1 MSWRDVAVV
10 VVVLLVLGLWFAWA
24 EASRIDRLHRK
35 VAASRIALDAQLV
48 RRASAAQDVALSGI
62 LDPASSVVV
71 GEAAFA
77 VLRQGE
83 RIDDARVRAE
93 SDLSAVLRAALDD
106 PDEVARW
113 ATAPDVAA
121 VLAELAGAWYRAQLA
136 RRFHNE
142 AVGQTQRI
150 RRMWYVRL
158 LRLAGRAP
166 LPQTTELDDA
176 SPASLRGLTAGPSAV
191 GEGGVGVG

>member
-1 MSWRDVAVV
+1 MVVLGIV
-10 VVVLLVLGLWFAWA
+10 VVVLALWFAWA

-48 RRASAAQDVALSGI
+48 RRASAAQDLAISGI

-71 GEAAFA
+71 AEAAFA
-77 VLRQGE
+77 SLGQGE
-83 RIDDARVRAE
+83 GVGEARGRAE
-93 SDLSAVLRAALDD
+93 SNLSAVLRAVLDD
-106 PDEVARW
+106 PDEFERWVAVPED
-113 ATAPDVAA
+113 AV
-121 VLAELAGAWYRAQLA
+121 VLAELGGAWYRAQLA

-150 RRMWYVRL
+150 RRKWYVRL

-166 LPQTTELDDA
+166 MPQTTELDDA
-176 SPASLRGLTAGPSAV
+176 SPASLRGLTTGAPTG
-191 GEGGVGVG
+191 GEGSVGVG